1 MSIDVFQRVWRCPD
15 PEATGELAARLGRLA
30 TAGLVIGLS
39 GTLGSGKT
47 TFVQGLARGLGVPS
61 TCRVTSPTFTL
72 INDYPGRL
80 PLYHADLYRL
90 GMDADLES
98 IGLMDLMGGDGVL
111 AIEWADLAP
120 GGLPEIWLAVHL
132 DIVAEIERR
141 ITFTAYGLEPGNLLK
156 RLAEPAQGD

>member
-1 MSIDVFQRVWRCPD
+1 MSFKAFQRIWQCPD
-15 PEATGELAARLGRLA
+15 PEATCDLAARLGRLA

-47 TFVQGLARGLGVPS
+47 TFVQGLAKGLGVPP

-98 IGLMDLMGGDGVL
+98 IGLVDLMGSDGVL
-111 AIEWADLAP
+111 AIEWADLSP
-120 GGLPEIWLAVHL
+120 GGLPEVWLAVHL
-132 DIVAEIERR
+132 EIVAEIERR
-141 ITFTAYGLEPGNLLK
+141 ITFTAYGLEPENLLK
-156 RLAEPAQGD
+156 RLAEPAQRD